1 MNPRNLSRLQLL
13 SLAFSAA
20 AITTACGGGGGGDAP
35 VVTPPAPPPVTG
47 GSTPPA
53 STPTS
58 APPAGSPPA
67 STPPPAPTVPAAFE
81 LCPTSGPGAAAA
93 PVTTTLDIQG
103 ATGWANTA
111 GSLSAAANGTRAN
124 REGGPSSALNCISWK
139 DANNKA
145 RALNLG
151 AYMFDYVSNDG
162 GTRAVATDDA
172 NGHPGFGYV
181 VSHNTVNG
189 NSPLGSQMPATS
201 VKTIVM
207 AGANH
212 AIHRVT
218 MNYTRDT
225 ELGGNG
231 IVIPVVIEWLVAA
244 GRSNPVWAVNYKMNQ
259 AVNPNGIN
267 FNTYKMDS
275 RGPYGSIGWDGKTQ
289 SSGSAEAVTRVEW
302 GAGDFRFVSND
313 VGGVKNTSNWT
324 YDTPDSVNYTRAL
337 AGSDLE
343 FGIVQTALDKFM
355 GYQDGVQGF
364 ITTKNFGNYGDACLD
379 ADSASAGNQPS
390 AMPCANAWPYQM
402 MQFSTATGDFG
413 AGSTNGKLMAWG
425 TPYGWLGAST
435 FNSFNFSQTTSGTGE
450 RTYGTF
456 ISWGRIGSANAINE
470 PVASAK
476 AYADTASYYTTSA
489 INGGFGTIA
498 TTTANLG
505 GPTTR
510 GLPTSGYNANYSAF
524 EVNAASN
531 KADVTYSVAATAATP
546 LVNPIVIVNSFSG
559 AAPAIKWN
567 GTTLVSGTDYFASYD
582 TAGQRLWLTLVKS
595 VASGATGRLQVN

>member
-1 MNPRNLSRLQLL
+1 MFSRNLSRLQQL
-13 SLAFSAA
+13 SLTFSAVA
-20 AITTACGGGGGGDAP
+20 LSTACGGGGGGGD
-35 VVTPPAPPPVTG
+35 
-47 GSTPPA
+47 
-53 STPTS
+53 S
-58 APPAGSPPA
+58 APAVSV
-67 STPPPAPTVPAAFE
+67 SAP
-81 LCPTSGPGAAAA
+81 A
-93 PVTTTLDIQG
+93 PVTPAPQGSVPTAFETCPASPAGAATAPVATTLDVQSE
-103 ATGWANTA
+103 AGWNNTA
-111 GSLSAAANGTRAN
+111 GSLSAAANGTRNN

-151 AYMFDYVSNDG
+151 AYMFDYVSNDN

-172 NGHPGFGYV
+172 DGHPGFGYV

-225 ELGGNG
+225 EAGGNG
-231 IVIPVVIEWLVAA
+231 IVIPVVIEWMVAA

-259 AVNPNGIN
+259 ATKNAGVS
-267 FNTYKMDS
+267 FDTYKMDS

-289 SSGSAEAVTRVEW
+289 SSGTSEAVTRVEW
-302 GAGDFRFVSND
+302 GAGGYRFVANQ
-313 VGGVKNTSNWT
+313 VNGVRNTSNWT

-343 FGIVQTALDKFM
+343 FGVVQTALDKFM
-355 GYQDGVQGF
+355 GYPDFVQGR
-364 ITTKNFGNYGDACLD
+364 ITNSTFALYGDACAD
-379 ADSASAGNQPS
+379 ANSTTAGNQPS

-402 MQFSTATGDFG
+402 MQFSTTSGDFG
-413 AGSTNGKLMAWG
+413 PGSTTGKLMAWG

-435 FNSFNFSQTTSGTGE
+435 LPSFDSTQNTAGTGE

-456 ISWGRIGSANAINE
+456 IAWGRNGSAAAIND

-476 AYADTASYYTTSA
+476 AYADTASFYTTSA

-498 TTTANLG
+498 TSTANLG

-510 GLPTSGYNANYSAF
+510 GLPTNGYNANYSAF
-524 EVNAASN
+524 EVNAATN
-531 KADVTYSVAATAATP
+531 KADVSYSVTAAAATP
-546 LVNPIVIVNSFSG
+546 LVSPIVIFNNYSG
-559 AAPAIKWN
+559 AAPVLKWN
-567 GTTLVSGTDYFASYD
+567 GATLVSGTDYLASYD
-582 TAGQRLWLTLVKS
+582 TQGQRLWITFLKTI
-595 VASGATGRLQVN
+595 APNGATRVQLN

>member
-1 MNPRNLSRLQLL
+1 MKLSNLSSLQRL
-13 SLAFSAA
+13 SLSFGVAA
-20 AITTACGGGGGGDAP
+20 LAAACGGGGGGTTDAP
-35 VVTPPAPPPVTG
+35 PPAPPTAPPTAGTPPAP
-47 GSTPPA
+47 
-53 STPTS
+53 
-58 APPAGSPPA
+58 
-67 STPPPAPTVPAAFE
+67 VPAAFE
-81 LCPTSGPGAAAA
+81 TCPTSPPGAGAA
-93 PVTTTLDIQG
+93 PVATSLEVQG
-103 ATGWANTA
+103 AAGWTNTS
-111 GSLSAAANGTRAN
+111 GSLSAVANGTRGN
-124 REGGPSSALNCISWK
+124 REGGPSSGLNCISWK

-201 VKTIVM
+201 VKTTVM

-225 ELGGNG
+225 EAGGNG

-259 AVNPNGIN
+259 AVNPNGVN

-275 RGPYGSIGWDGKTQ
+275 RGPYGSIGWDGLTQ
-289 SSGSAEAVTRVEW
+289 SSGSSTDITRVEM
-302 GAGDFRFVSND
+302 GAGGYRFVSQN
-313 VGGVKNTSNWT
+313 VGGVKNSSSWT
-324 YDTPDSVNYTRAL
+324 YDIPDAVNYTRAL
-337 AGSDLE
+337 GGNDLE

-355 GYQDGVQGF
+355 GYQAGVQGY
-364 ITTKNFGNYGDACLD
+364 ITNSNFGTYGNACLD
-379 ADSASAGNQPS
+379 ADSATAGNQPS

-402 MQFSTATGDFG
+402 MQFSTTSGDFG
-413 AGSTNGKLMAWG
+413 PSATNGKLMAWG

-435 FNSFNFSQTTSGTGE
+435 FDSFDFTRTTSGAGE

-456 ISWGRIGSANAINE
+456 VAWGRFGGGAASEA
-470 PVASAK
+470 VATAK
-476 AYADTASYYTTSA
+476 AYAETASAYTTSA

-524 EVNAASN
+524 EVNAAAN
-531 KADVTYSVAATAATP
+531 KVDVTYSVTDPNASP

-559 AAPAIKWN
+559 AAPVIKWN
-567 GTTLVSGTDYFASYD
+567 GATLVSGTDYLASYD
-582 TAGQRLWLTLVKS
+582 TQGQRLWVTLLKTIAANS
-595 VASGATGRLQVN
+595 AGRLQVN